1 MPKKQVIS
9 KELISGI
16 ATIETNDP
24 HFMLVDTPFL
34 IKNVDSILDGQYV
47 VLEVIN
53 DTKISFSVDSEQ
65 TIAFTSIS
73 PVGSL
78 TYAFVDTAGRPAY
91 MYDEETESW
100 YLLASKVDT
109 GANYVWYGTHLFSA
123 PVTVDD
129 EFTIVGSASVSG
141 DISISGNA
149 VVSGVLDLSQVTA
162 SVALDIP
169 TSLRSASANI
179 TEELFA
185 EEIKTNSPINNFV
198 TLVERDSKEV
208 NLNTECYVQETNK
221 KYVYKSSGWVE
232 VAEEVGFEDIFLLMG
247 G

>member
-1 MPKKQVIS
+1 
-9 KELISGI
+9 
-16 ATIETNDP
+16 
-24 HFMLVDTPFL
+24 
-34 IKNVDSILDGQYV
+34 
-47 VLEVIN
+47 
-53 DTKISFSVDSEQ
+53 
-65 TIAFTSIS
+65 
-73 PVGSL
+73 
-78 TYAFVDTAGRPAY
+78 

-129 EFTIVGSASVSG
+129 QLIIAGSASVSG

-149 VVSGVLDLSQVTA
+149 LISGILDLSQVSA
-162 SVALDIP
+162 SIALDIP

-221 KYVYKSSGWVE
+221 KYVYKSAGWVE